1 MPAEQEIVH
10 WYNQIPDLANGDI
23 PDDYP
28 YTPNDYP
35 FDKFGELHS
44 LLNRLCDEIGSVTYD
59 ISGGIVNIVARGL
72 PNGATFSFNLQ
83 QWFTNERE
91 VKRYLREWF
100 PSFNIPYTMGG
111 IANYI
116 SAATPTQEMLMEYAH
131 RLPLNSLPNIVTK
144 PIDTNTNPSTC
155 TGKKEASDINYLDV
169 I

>member
-10 WYNQIPDLANGDI
+10 WYNRVPDLANREI

-28 YTPNDYP
+28 VTPDDCPANSIT
-35 FDKFGELHS
+35 ELHD
-44 LLNRLCDEIGSVTYD
+44 LLNRLCDEIGNITYD
-59 ISGGIVNIVARGL
+59 ISNGTVNIVAHGL
-72 PNGATFSFNLQ
+72 PNGATFTFSLY
-83 QWFTNERE
+83 QWLTNERE

-111 IANYI
+111 IAHSINSP
-116 SAATPTQEMLMEYAH
+116 SAELEQMSYELRKRVNMKVTPS
-131 RLPLNSLPNIVTK
+131 P
-144 PIDTNTNPSTC
+144 C